1 MKKRIFAAAAATVFL
16 FTAGCSGAESTGT
29 DSYSDDPRV
38 LNIVLGSEQSTIF
51 EQVVRPWCEGAGL
64 TCNATPMGSVDQAVL
79 LDREDCASLP
89 PYDVFWFASSV
100 FAQLGNEKCGSL
112 TGSETTF
119 SSPVVFAGWQR
130 KMAGLGFTP
139 GSDTAIESILAAVES
154 GRTKVWITNP
164 AQSNSGA
171 TVLLGFLNHF
181 AGNPPGTPLTMA
193 QLESPRVRDGITR
206 FARAFA
212 YTPPSTGT
220 MMTECVAAPD
230 RCDGVFTYEALV
242 LEQNRELVARGREP
256 MTMVYPQGSLAFAD
270 SPIGFLPHSENT
282 AKQANFERL
291 RDFLTG
297 PEAQQQLLRLGR
309 RPNSSIGLAL
319 PDAPRDVFDPAWGVQ
334 TARTEQPVTFPAVDV
349 IQAALDNYQTRYRR
363 PGDFVYCI
371 DGSGSM
377 EGAGWD
383 GVRDAVGT
391 LLDPAS
397 SRRHKLLVNPQDST
411 TMIVFDG
418 TIKGGPWT
426 VDGNDPGELTAL
438 KDRVLALGPTGGT
451 DIRGCLAEAAKVL
464 RGASADGRKRT
475 VVLMTDGRDNG
486 TDNAAIRQLA
496 AIGVPVI
503 AIGFGDVDERDLRS
517 IASGTG
523 GSYLP
528 AGDDVSTA
536 LRTAAAFR

>member
-1 MKKRIFAAAAATVFL
+1 MTRRIFAAVAATLFL
-16 FTAGCSGAESTGT
+16 LTAGCSGDESTGT
-29 DSYSDDPRV
+29 DSYSADPQV
-38 LNIVLGSEQSTIF
+38 LNIVLGSEQATVF
-51 EQVVRPWCEGAGL
+51 EQVVRPWCEQAGL
-64 TCNATPMGSVDQAVL
+64 TCTATPMGSVDQAVL
-79 LDREDCASLP
+79 LDREDCAELP

-100 FAQLGNEKCGSL
+100 FAQLGDRTCGSL
-112 TGSETTF
+112 TGSATTF
-119 SSPVVFAGWQR
+119 SSPIVFAGWKR
-130 KMAGLGFTP
+130 KMDGLGFTP
-139 GSDTAIESILAAVES
+139 GGDTTIQSILAAVES
-154 GRTKVWITNP
+154 GRTNVWITNP

-181 AGNPPGTPLTMA
+181 AGNPPGTPLTRA
-193 QLESPRVRDGITR
+193 QLDSPQVRDGITR

-220 MMTECVAAPD
+220 MMSECVARPD

-242 LEQNRELVARGREP
+242 LEQNRELVTQGREP

-270 SPIGFLPHSENT
+270 SPIGFLPHGADT

-291 RDFLTG
+291 RDYLTG
-297 PEAQQQLLRLGR
+297 PEAQRKLVQLGR
-309 RPNSSIGLAL
+309 RPIGGIGLSL
-319 PDAPRDVFDPAWGVQ
+319 PDAPREVFDPVWGVE
-334 TARTEQPVTFPAVDV
+334 TVKTEQPVTFPAVDV
-349 IQAALDNYQTRYRR
+349 IQAALDNYQTEYRR

-391 LLDPAS
+391 LLDPER

-411 TMIVFDG
+411 TVIVFDD

-426 VDGNDPGELTAL
+426 VDGNDPGQLGEL

-451 DIRGCLAEAAKVL
+451 DIRRCLSEAARVL
-464 RGASADGRKRT
+464 GNHREDGRKRT

-486 TDNAAIRQLA
+486 TDNAAVRQLA
-496 AIGVPVI
+496 ALGVPVL
-503 AIGFGDVDERDLRS
+503 AIGFGEVDERDLRG

-528 AGDDVSTA
+528 AGNDVAAA

>member
-1 MKKRIFAAAAATVFL
+1 MKRRVFAAIAATVTL
-16 FTAGCSGAESTGT
+16 FTAGCSGGGPTGT

-38 LNIVLGSEQSTIF
+38 LNIVLGSEQTTVF
-51 EQVVRPWCEGAGL
+51 DQVVRPWCEREGL
-64 TCNATPMGSVDQAVL
+64 TCLATPMGSVDQAVL
-79 LDREDCASLP
+79 LDRDDCASLP

-100 FAQLGNEKCGSL
+100 FAQLGDRRCGSL

-119 SSPVVFAGWQR
+119 SSPVVFAGWRQR
-130 KMAGLGFTP
+130 MAGLGFTP
-139 GSDTAIESILAAVES
+139 GSDTTIESILAAVES

-193 QLESPRVRDGITR
+193 QLESPQVRDGITR
-206 FARAFA
+206 FARAFS

-220 MMTECVAAPD
+220 MMSECVAQPD

-242 LEQNRELVARGREP
+242 LEKNKELVAQGREP
-256 MTMVYPQGSLAFAD
+256 MTLVYPQGSLAFAD
-270 SPIGFLPHSENT
+270 SPIAFLPHGENT

-291 RDFLTG
+291 RDYLVG
-297 PEAQQQLLRLGR
+297 PEAQHELTRLGR
-309 RPNSSIGLAL
+309 RPNSGIGLAL
-319 PDAPRDVFDPAWGVQ
+319 PDAPRDVFDPAWGVET
-334 TARTEQPVTFPAVDV
+334 TATEQPVTFPAVDV
-349 IQAALDNYQTRYRR
+349 IQAALDNYQTTYRR

-377 EGAGWD
+377 EGAGWE
-383 GVRDAVGT
+383 GVEDAVRT
-391 LLDPAS
+391 LLDPEL
-397 SRRHKLLVNPQDST
+397 SRKHKLLVNPQDST

-426 VDGNDPGELTAL
+426 VDGNDPGELTEL
-438 KDRVLALGPTGGT
+438 KDRVLALGPIGGT
-451 DIRGCLAEAAKVL
+451 DIRRCLGEAARVL
-464 RGASADGRKRT
+464 RDHPADGRKRT
-475 VVLMTDGRDNG
+475 VVLMTDGQDNG
-486 TDNAAIRQLA
+486 RDNAAIRQLTA
-496 AIGVPVI
+496 LGVPVL
-503 AIGFGDVDERDLRS
+503 AIGFGDVDERDLRG
-517 IASGTG
+517 IASSTG